1 MDCAATRPLL
11 LDYQRGRL
19 TGPLHDEVHAH
30 LDGCAACA
38 REELA
43 ERVLTETLERR
54 LPQHAAPAGL
64 KRRLAASRSAPMA
77 PTVARPSPW
86 RRAWIPALAA
96 AMLLMVVALPRL
108 VERPGTG
115 LGSGDR
121 VAAEAVN
128 DHLRLLERG
137 VSVASGGIHQVKPWF
152 AGKLDFAP
160 VIAFAGD
167 ADFPLEGGAVE
178 YFLDRKAAAFVF
190 GRRLHHITLFVVRAE
205 GLRWPAGPEAA
216 SRRGFNTLTWRQGE
230 LGYVLVSDVDAR
242 DLAELGARLGAG
254 GASGSV
260 QN

>member
-1 MDCAATRPLL
+1 M
-11 LDYQRGRL
+11 
-19 TGPLHDEVHAH
+19 V
-30 LDGCAACA
+30 
-38 REELA
+38 
-43 ERVLTETLERR
+43 
-54 LPQHAAPAGL
+54 
-64 KRRLAASRSAPMA
+64 RSW
-77 PTVARPSPW
+77 W

-96 AMLLMVVALPRL
+96 ALLLLVVGLPRL
-108 VERPGTG
+108 VELPGTG
-115 LGSGDR
+115 VRSEDR

-160 VIAFAGD
+160 VVGFAGD
-167 ADFPLEGGAVE
+167 DDFPLEGGAVE
-178 YFLDRKAAAFVF
+178 RFLDRKAAAFVY
-190 GRRLHHITLFVVRAE
+190 GRRLHHITLFVVRAD
-205 GLRWPAGPEAA
+205 GLRWPAAPEAM

-254 GASGSV
+254 GAAGTA

>member
-1 MDCAATRPLL
+1 MDCAAARPLL

-19 TGPLHDEVHAH
+19 TGSLPNEVHAH

-43 ERVLTETLERR
+43 ERALTEALERR

-64 KRRLAASRSAPMA
+64 KRRLAASHPTPAPPPMVRSW
-77 PTVARPSPW
+77 W

-96 AMLLMVVALPRL
+96 ALLLLVVGLPRL
-108 VERPGTG
+108 VELPGTG
-115 LGSGDR
+115 VRSEDR

-160 VIAFAGD
+160 VVGFAGD
-167 ADFPLEGGAVE
+167 DDFPLEGGAVE
-178 YFLDRKAAAFVF
+178 RFLDRKAAAFVY
-190 GRRLHHITLFVVRAE
+190 GRRLHHITLFVVRAD
-205 GLRWPAGPEAA
+205 GLRWPAAPEAM

-254 GASGSV
+254 GAAGTA